1 MKVGIASC
9 YYHHNYGSMLQAYA
23 TQRIVEKLG
32 CDAYTISCTVP
43 IDYMTQSRMSYYWHK
58 IINIGIVKTKIRQSK
73 SKLQLKKYPDVLKGR
88 AVRDK
93 YFDDFHKKY
102 IRLTGYNKDRNAL
115 EKTAT
120 EFDAVVVGS
129 DMLWHPIN
137 VEHDYYTLTFVPECV
152 KRIAYATSFGTTDIP
167 KYQINTYKEFLKRF
181 DAISVREKSGI
192 QVIDTLKIDKTAKV
206 VLDPTLLFTGEEW
219 MEIQEM
225 EPIVKEK
232 YIFCYFLGVNQEHRD
247 FVRRLQ
253 QKTGYKVV
261 ALQHLDEFVEADINF
276 GDMKPYNVGPSEFV
290 NLIRNAEY
298 VCTDSF
304 HGTCFSI
311 LNHKQ
316 FYTFNRFA
324 SKSSQ
329 STNTRIDSLLG
340 IVGLESRRMMSSDDY
355 ESGIERIG
363 NAIDY
368 NTVDQKLCVAREESI
383 EYLKT
388 AIFSEKQREK

>member
-23 TQRIVEKLG
+23 TQRIIEKLG
-32 CDAYTISCTVP
+32 CEAYTISCTAP
-43 IDYMTQSRMSYYWHK
+43 IEYMTQSKLSYYWHK
-58 IINIGIVKTKIRQSK
+58 ITNIGIIRTKIRQLK
-73 SKLQLKKYPDVLKGR
+73 SKMLLKKYPDVLQGR

-93 YFDDFHKKY
+93 FFDDFHKKY
-102 IRLTGYNKDRNAL
+102 IRLTGYNRTRKDL
-115 EKTAT
+115 EQTAAT
-120 EFDAVVVGS
+120 FDAIVVGS

-137 VEHDYYTLTFVPECV
+137 VEHDYYTLTFVPDGI
-152 KRIAYATSFGTTDIP
+152 KKISYATSFGTTNIP
-167 KYQINTYKEFLKRF
+167 KYQIKIYKDFLKKF
-181 DAISVREKSGI
+181 DSISVREKSGI
-192 QVIDTLKIDKTAKV
+192 QVVASLKIGKTARV

-219 MEIQEM
+219 MEIQDS

-253 QKTGYKVV
+253 CKTGYEVV
-261 ALQHLDEFVEADINF
+261 ALQHLDEFIEADIDF
-276 GDMKPYNVGPSEFV
+276 GDKKPFNVGPSEFI

-316 FYTFNRFA
+316 FYTFNRYA
-324 SKSSQ
+324 PKSSQ

-340 IVGLESRRMMSSDDY
+340 IVGLENRRMSSKEDY
-355 ESGIERIG
+355 ERGIEFIG
-363 NAIDY
+363 DAIDY
-368 NTVDQKLCVAREESI
+368 TMVDNKLCIAREKSVK
-383 EYLKT
+383 YLKD
-388 AIFSEKQREK
+388 ALLGGN